1 MADNDP
7 KEYLV
12 SKEEKENSSGSQS
25 KIDTLVP
32 TLLILFT
39 SSGMCI
45 AGLGYAL
52 EIFNIRGFFWGFII
66 LGLVAVTYWVNQRVI
81 TRACHESGKHSYSKI
96 ILHYWG
102 RKRGLTLQIAM
113 AVHNILIIA
122 YLQQRVA
129 AHIYGVFHEDGD
141 LQYTD
146 AFYYVAI
153 ANIGLILLALQTSFA
168 RVRWFAIIGI
178 LVWVYLFI
186 GVITEGFSNDSIF
199 SESGAAWPEPDMWM
213 LTSIGVLAY
222 FMSSFQVVP
231 FLHGEVK
238 NEVAMISV
246 VNRGAIGS
254 AVLVVSVFL
263 YYAFNELAEL
273 NFLRHGGIVLI
284 GSCVTIIN
292 VLPTREFIVQILQ
305 EDAKDKQKTRDRFI
319 TLFILT
325 FTLFFSIFYVHRG
338 NWQGFVGIGTILTS
352 ILGFIFPAVLF
363 YRIAKDHE
371 NKKKIILLVWNIIFG
386 ITVFAAGIVMMMIVP
401 CQGRQIP
408 DGCGTF
414 S

>member
-7 KEYLV
+7 NAYLV
-12 SKEEKENSSGSQS
+12 PKDEKENSSASQS
-25 KIDTLVP
+25 KTDTLVP

-52 EIFNIRGFFWGFII
+52 ETFNIRGFFWGFII
-66 LGLVAVTYWVNQRVI
+66 LSLVAVTYWVNQRII

-102 RKRGLTLQIAM
+102 RKRGLTIQIAM

-129 AHIYGVFHEDGD
+129 AHIYGVFHDGGIIA
-141 LQYTD
+141 YTD

-153 ANIGLILLALQTSFA
+153 ANIALILMALQTSFD

-186 GVITEGFSNDSIF
+186 GVITEGFSNDKIF
-199 SESGAAWPEPDMWM
+199 GDAGEAWPAPDMWM
-213 LTSIGVLAY
+213 LTSIGLMSY

-231 FLHGEVK
+231 FLHSEVK
-238 NEVAMISV
+238 NEAVMISV

-254 AVLVVSVFL
+254 GILVLSVFL
-263 YYAFNELAEL
+263 YFSFNELAEL
-273 NFLRHGGIVLI
+273 DFLRHAGIVVI

-319 TLFILT
+319 TIFILT
-325 FTLFFSIFYVHRG
+325 FTLFFSIFYVNRG
-338 NWQGFVGIGTILTS
+338 NWQAFVGLGTILTS
-352 ILGFIFPAVLF
+352 LLGFIFPAVLF
-363 YRIAKDHE
+363 FRIAKDSE
-371 NKKKIILLVWNIIFG
+371 SKKKIIVLVWNIIFG
-386 ITVFAAGIVMMMIVP
+386 ITVFAAGIVMIMVVP
-401 CQGRQIP
+401 CEGAQIP
-408 DGCGTF
+408 ADCGTF